1 MKEDFSDVI
10 DLIRKEEVVLFLG
23 AGFSLKAGAPSVS
36 ELIGTLVD
44 EMTDEEKESVT
55 GCNQLD
61 YISGAFESM
70 RDRETL
76 LALLKKMFVFKQSD
90 MDDHNNLVRLPHI
103 KHVITTNYDT
113 LIEDAYGEDMAYVV
127 RNNEDCTALPSN
139 KTILYKIHG
148 DFSSDDIVITRD
160 DYVTSLTSDKGKP
173 FWKLI
178 HTLFLTKNI
187 LFVGYSL
194 EDENILEII
203 KEIKAEVGD
212 RMRKMFLLAP
222 DFQPWK
228 IKKLEKYNIRYFN
241 ARAEDLFKEIFHVLD
256 DNIHYDYINK
266 KVSLPTFTRYSAQ
279 HHLKPIACESH
290 DVNEV
295 HYDIGGKKEMKIDF
309 TVSKDVWKEK
319 INTNSSLSNH
329 TFPHTLVPAVKLSV
343 DDLLKFH
350 VSINGMTIDKGDK
363 NSLIYIAPHFERKTL
378 TIRIPSFGFNEK
390 VKADDYLIGNK
401 RYLGIDLSVFKVR
414 LVFIVEH
421 GKERF
426 DGYTITF
433 NDSYMDNSDAIKW
446 INLLIALSENNEV
459 NIPQI
464 HQVLQIA
471 NAEMSKRFRTI
482 QKYYENIKSIE
493 MDEDVVFD
501 YYLNFTPERFL
512 QSELLLN
519 SIREEYLLGECEES
533 QEIDVD
539 VLGQL
544 EEVKTLFTTTTGL
557 TMASVQSPENPISF
571 CGKDFTIK
579 NKNIFMRNCEIVSF
593 KQVDANKVKV
603 RVRTNKGDVLIRYSN
618 KEINEMDGFEQ
629 LKQLS
634 LS

>member
-44 EMTDEEKESVT
+44 EMTDEEKESVI
-55 GCNQLD
+55 GCSQLD

-90 MDDHNNLVRLPHI
+90 MEDHNNLIRLPHI

-113 LIEDAYGEDMAYVV
+113 LIEDAYGEDGIYVV

-148 DFSSDDIVITRD
+148 DFSSEDIVITRD

-187 LFVGYSL
+187 LFIGYSL

-203 KEIKAEVGD
+203 KEIKAAVGD

-228 IKKLEKYNIRYFN
+228 IKKLEKYDIRYFN
-241 ARAEDLFKEIFHVLD
+241 AKAEDLFKEIFQVLD
-256 DNIHYDYINK
+256 DNIHYDYVNK
-266 KVSLPTFTRYSAQ
+266 KVSLPTLTRYSAQ
-279 HHLKPIACESH
+279 HQLKPIACESQ
-290 DVNEV
+290 DENEV
-295 HYDIGGKKEMKIDF
+295 HYDVGGKKEIKIDF
-309 TVSKDVWKEK
+309 AVSKDVWVKM
-319 INTNSSLSNH
+319 INPNSPLSNH
-329 TFPHTLVPAVKLSV
+329 TFPNTLVPAVKLCA
-343 DDLLKFH
+343 DTLMKFN
-350 VSINGMTIDKGDK
+350 VSINGMTIDKGDR
-363 NSLIYIAPHFERKTL
+363 NSSIYIAPHFERKVL

-401 RYLGIDLSVFKVR
+401 RYIGIDLSVFKVR
-414 LVFIVEH
+414 FVFIVEH

-446 INLLIALSENNEV
+446 INLLIALSENEEV
-459 NIPQI
+459 YIPQVQQML
-464 HQVLQIA
+464 QVA
-471 NAEMSKRFRTI
+471 NEEMSMRFRAC
-482 QKYYENIKSIE
+482 QNYYENIKSIE
-493 MDEDVVFD
+493 IEDNVIFD
-501 YYLNFTPERFL
+501 YYLNFTPERYL
-512 QSELLLN
+512 QSVLLLN
-519 SIREEYLLGECEES
+519 SIREGYLHGECDES
-533 QEIDVD
+533 QEIDAD
-539 VLGQL
+539 ILGQL
-544 EEVKTLFTTTTGL
+544 EEVKTLFASKKRV
-557 TMASVQSPENPISF
+557 TMALVEPQEKPISF

-579 NKNIFMRNCEIVSF
+579 NKNIFMQNCEVISF
-593 KQVDANKVKV
+593 DQVDANKVKV
-603 RVRTNKGDVLIRYSN
+603 KVRANKGDVLIRYSN

>member
-1 MKEDFSDVI
+1 MKEDFRDVI

-23 AGFSLKAGAPSVS
+23 AGFSLKAGAPSVA
-36 ELIGTLVD
+36 ELVGALVD

-76 LALLKKMFVFKQSD
+76 IALLKKMFVFKRTD
-90 MDDHNNLVRLPHI
+90 MEDHNNLVRLPHI

-113 LIEDAYGEDMAYVV
+113 LIEDAYGEDMVYVV

-148 DFSSDDIVITRD
+148 DFSSDNIVITKD
-160 DYVTSLTSDKGKP
+160 DYTASLTSDKGKP

-178 HTLFLTKNI
+178 HSLFLTKNI
-187 LFVGYSL
+187 LFIGYSL
-194 EDENILEII
+194 EDENILKII
-203 KEIKAEVGD
+203 KEIRDEVGD
-212 RMRKMFLLAP
+212 KMRRTFLLAP
-222 DFQPWK
+222 GFQPWK
-228 IKKLEKYNIRYFN
+228 INKLEKYNIRYFN
-241 ARAEDLFKEIFHVLD
+241 ARAEDFFKEIFHVLD
-256 DNIHYDYINK
+256 DNIHYDYVNK
-266 KVSLPTFTRYSAQ
+266 KVSLPTLTRYSAQ
-279 HHLKPIACESH
+279 HQLKPIASESQ

-295 HYDIGGKKEMKIDF
+295 HYNIGGKKEIKIDF
-309 TVSKDVWKEK
+309 TVSKDVWMEM
-319 INTNSSLSNH
+319 INPNSPLSNH
-329 TFPHTLVPAVKLSV
+329 TFPNALVPAVKLSA
-343 DDLLKFH
+343 DALMKFN

-363 NSLIYIAPHFERKTL
+363 NSAIYIAPHFERKVL
-378 TIRIPSFGFNEK
+378 TIRIPSRGFSEK
-390 VKADDYLIGNK
+390 VKADDYLIGNR
-401 RYLGIDLSVFKVR
+401 RYLGIDLSAFKVQ
-414 LVFIVEH
+414 LVFIVDHEI
-421 GKERF
+421 ETF
-426 DGYTITF
+426 DGYTITL

-446 INLLIALSENNEV
+446 INLLVALSENDEV

-464 HQVLQIA
+464 HHVLRVS
-471 NAEMSKRFRTI
+471 NAEMSKRFRMI

-493 MDEDVVFD
+493 MDEDIVFD

-539 VLGQL
+539 LIGQL
-544 EEVKTLFTTTTGL
+544 EEIKTLFTTTTGL
-557 TMASVQSPENPISF
+557 TMASVQSPEGPISF

-579 NKNIFMRNCEIVSF
+579 NKNIFMRNCEIISF
-593 KQVDANKVKV
+593 EQIDDHKVKV
-603 RVRTNKGDVLIRYSN
+603 RVKTNKGDVLIRYSN

-629 LKQLS
+629 LKQLPMS
-634 LS
+634 